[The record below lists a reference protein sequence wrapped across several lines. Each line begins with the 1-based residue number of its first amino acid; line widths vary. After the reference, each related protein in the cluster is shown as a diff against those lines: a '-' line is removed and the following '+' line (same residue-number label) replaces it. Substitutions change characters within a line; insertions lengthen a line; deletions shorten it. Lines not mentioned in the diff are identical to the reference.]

1 MASGTVFD
9 IQHFAIHDGPG
20 IRTTVF
26 LKGCPLRCLWCHNP
40 EGQEARPEIFY
51 SPEKCIGCRFCES
64 ACRHGLHTFSA
75 GAVDGT
81 LEHAYLRDDCV
92 RCGECTREC
101 YAGALEL
108 CGREMSAGEVLAE
121 VLKDRPFYESSG
133 GGLTIS
139 GGEPLQQFE
148 FTAALLGEARAA
160 GLHTVVETCGA
171 GPTERFLALVPLV
184 DLFYFDVKESDPA
197 LHRRYTGVGND
208 LILAN
213 LAAVDAAGASTVLR
227 CPVIPGLNDRAEH
240 FAAVAALAGRL
251 RGVQAVH
258 VLPYH
263 ALGTNKH
270 RRLGK
275 PPVLEASESPS
286 PAQVAGWVR
295 DIGRGTRV
303 TVLQG

>member
-1 MASGTVFD
+1 MALGTVFD

-40 EGQEARPEIFY
+40 ESQDPRPEILY
-51 SPEKCIGCRFCES
+51 SPEKCIGCRACEQ
-64 ACRHGLHTFSA
+64 ACRQ
-75 GAVDGT
+75 GAHRFTPGEAEGT
-81 LEHAYLRDDCV
+81 LRHDYYRDLCI

-108 CGREMSAGEVLAE
+108 CGREMSAAEALAE
-121 VLKDRPFYESSG
+121 ALKDRPFYATSG
-133 GGLTIS
+133 GGLTLS

-148 FTAALLGEARAA
+148 FTRVLLRMAKEA

-171 GPTERFLALVPLV
+171 APAAHFLEIAADV
-184 DLFYFDVKESDPA
+184 DLFYFDIKESDPA
-197 LHRRYTGVGND
+197 RHRRYTGASNE

-213 LAAVDAAGASTVLR
+213 LQALDARGAALVLR

-240 FAAVAALAGRL
+240 FAELGALAGRL

-263 ALGTNKH
+263 NLGTNKQA
-270 RRLGK
+270 RLGRAAAFA
-275 PPVLEASESPS
+275 LAESPS
-286 PAQVAGWVR
+286 AAQVAAWVAE
-295 DIGRGTRV
+295 IGKATRV
-303 TVLQG
+303 PVLRD